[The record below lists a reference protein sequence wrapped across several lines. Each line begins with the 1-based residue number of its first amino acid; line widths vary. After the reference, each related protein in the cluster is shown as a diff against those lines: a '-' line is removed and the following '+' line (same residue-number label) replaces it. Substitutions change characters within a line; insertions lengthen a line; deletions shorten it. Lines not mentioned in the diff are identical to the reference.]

1 MKPASAWTDELRG
14 IPGGPAITLV
24 PCRDNDATIKAGPV
38 YLHSRYNPREE
49 AARLIDSAHL
59 DPARPVLVLG
69 SGLGYHVLEL
79 ARRGFEVAVAEPDPV
94 VAKLAVEHLLGATE
108 ILLGIGDPDA
118 LASDPVFAAFA
129 RRMPQV
135 LAHPASE
142 RLHGPWVAHMAELT
156 ARAAL
161 DHQRLRVAVVGPMYG
176 GSLPIAGY
184 LERAFRSLGHV
195 TTFIDNST
203 AWPLYQAATEGR
215 KAKNT
220 SRQLGD
226 MLAHFLGEWSYARA
240 AEFMPD
246 ICIVMAQAPV
256 AATFPARL
264 AKDGVITAF
273 WYVEN
278 WRHFPYWQHVAPQY
292 DCFFHIQPGEFEQEL
307 TKAGCPLHAY
317 VPTGCDPDI
326 HRPVSLTL
334 EEQVAY
340 GCDVSF
346 AGAGYPNRV
355 QMFKGLTDYNFR
367 IWGVDWNALELQP
380 LVRRPD
386 ERFTPEDFARIVA
399 GSKISLNLHSS
410 VISDGVDP
418 KADAVNPR
426 VFEIAA
432 CGGFQLCD
440 PCAGLEGLFD
450 SETELP
456 VYHTLPELR
465 RKLDHFL
472 AHPDERAAIARRAR
486 ERALAEH
493 TYRHR
498 AQRMLDVILQHHG
511 ARILRKGIR
520 IQRTMA
526 EMTEQAGPD
535 SSLGR
540 YLATLPPDT
549 LFTQENIN
557 PLLPIFGTPM
567 SPPEQF
573 FSYLREVRNFAE
585 GLLAGREP

>member
-1 MKPASAWTDELRG
+1 MKPASAWLDVLRG
-14 IPGGPAITLV
+14 TPASPDIALV
-24 PCRDNDATIKAGPV
+24 ACRDGGHTIKAGPV
-38 YLHSRYNPREE
+38 YLHSRYNPHEE

-59 DPARPVLVLG
+59 DPGRPVLVLG
-69 SGLGYHVLEL
+69 SGLGYHVVEL
-79 ARRGFEVAVAEPDPV
+79 ARRGYDVAVVEPDV
-94 VAKLAVEHLLGATE
+94 AVAKLAVEHLLGGTD
-108 ILLGIGDPDA
+108 ILLGIGGPDVIA
-118 LASDPVFAAFA
+118 AEPAFAAFGQ
-129 RRMPQV
+129 RIPQL
-135 LAHPASE
+135 LAHPATE
-142 RLHGPWVAHMAELT
+142 RLHGPWAARMAELT
-156 ARAAL
+156 TRAAL
-161 DHQRLRVAVVGPMYG
+161 AHERLRVAVVGPMYG

-184 LERAFRSLGHV
+184 LERALRGLGHV
-195 TTFIDNST
+195 TTFVDNSM
-203 AWPLYQAATEGR
+203 AWPIYQAATER
-215 KAKNT
+215 KSKNA

-226 MLAHFLGEWSYARA
+226 MLAHFLGEWTYART

-246 ICIVMAQAPV
+246 ICIVLAQAPV
-256 AATFPARL
+256 GAAFPARL

-278 WRHFPYWQHVAPQY
+278 WRHFPYWRGVAPLY
-292 DCFFHIQPGEFEQEL
+292 DCFFHIQPGEFEEEL

-317 VPTGCDPDI
+317 VPTGCDPEI
-326 HRPVSLTL
+326 HRPVPLTV

-355 QMFKGLTDYNFR
+355 QMFKGLTDYSFR
-367 IWGVDWNALELQP
+367 IWGVDWDVLELQP
-380 LVRRPD
+380 HLRRVG

-399 GSKISLNLHSS
+399 GSKINLNLHSS
-410 VISDGVDP
+410 VVSDGVDA

-440 PCAGLEGLFD
+440 PCAGLAELFD
-450 SETELP
+450 FDTELP
-456 VYHTLPELR
+456 VYRTLPELR

-472 AHPDERAAIARRAR
+472 AHPEEREAIARRAR
-486 ERALAEH
+486 ERALREH

-498 AQRMLDVILQHHG
+498 AQRMLDVILGRYG
-511 ARILRKGIR
+511 ARMLRKGIR
-520 IQRTMA
+520 SQRTMA
-526 EMTEQAGPD
+526 EMAACAGAETA
-535 SSLGR
+535 LGR

-567 SPPEQF
+567 SAPEQL

-585 GLLAGREP
+585 GLLAGREA